1 MDLLLDTHSLLWFI
15 AGDDKLSKRAK
26 HLIADLNNRT
36 LVSAVSLWEIT
47 IKMGTGKLILSRPFD
62 EFFPEQLAI
71 NKIEMLPIKLEHL
84 AALAQ
89 LPLHHRD
96 PFDRMIIA
104 QAVAENLQII
114 SKDSVFHKYPIQLI
128 W

>member
-1 MDLLLDTHSLLWFI
+1 LTHPLKSFGSICDGLVVGYAQFI
-15 AGDDKLSKRAK
+15 
-26 HLIADLNNRT
+26 I
-36 LVSAVSLWEIT
+36 
-47 IKMGTGKLILSRPFD
+47 SRPFN
-62 EFFPEQLAI
+62 ELFPEQLAI

-104 QAVAENLQII
+104 QAIAENLQII
-114 SKDSVFHKYPIQLI
+114 SKDRVFHKYPIQLI